1 MQPDTLNIAVLI
13 SQGQHPVSGRARRAH
28 QDACALELAM
38 SLNES
43 LPQSLH
49 GKVSAI
55 HAGDPE
61 QSALRDYLG
70 MGIDGL
76 TVLNQTEED
85 DALSVLY
92 PYLSE
97 QQPDI
102 LLTGVRAE
110 YGEGSGLLPYLLA
123 ERLGWPLVT
132 GIAVIESIDNGEASL
147 LQALPRGQRRR
158 LRVKLPFVASVES
171 AAAEPRQI
179 AFAKARRG
187 NIVRLTPATEADQ
200 ERAEWTLSAAKS
212 RPKRLKVS
220 TAKTAA
226 DRLKQ
231 ATAKAQGGKGQI
243 IRNDPQAAAKAIYD
257 LLVEEGVLRK

>member
-1 MQPDTLNIAVLI
+1 MQPDTLNIAVLV

-28 QDACALELAM
+28 QDACALELAL
-38 SLNES
+38 SLS
-43 LPQSLH
+43 

-61 QSALRDYLG
+61 QAALRDYLG

-76 TVLNQTEED
+76 TVLNQSADD
-85 DALSVLY
+85 DALTVLY
-92 PYLSE
+92 PYLTE

-110 YGEGSGLLPYLLA
+110 CGEGSGLLPYLLA
-123 ERLGWPLVT
+123 ERMGWPLVT
-132 GIAVIESIDNGEASL
+132 GIAAIESIEHDEASL

-158 LRVKLPFVASVES
+158 IKVKLPFVASVES

-179 AFAKARRG
+179 AFARARRG
-187 NIVRLTPATEADQ
+187 NIARLTQATEVDQ
-200 ERAEWTLSAAKS
+200 ARTEWTLSAAKP
-212 RPKRLKVS
+212 RPKRLKVA

-226 DRLKQ
+226 DRFKQ

-243 IRNDPQAAAKAIYD
+243 IRDDPQAAAKAIFE